1 MDEIDDRQLTVG
13 DLAHAI
19 ERGSVRSAVRGAH
32 YEITLREV
40 NRMRLGLADTDLWL
54 LFQPGGGVEIGPG
67 GEDISQAI

>member
-32 YEITLREV
+32 YEITLREI

-54 LFQPGGGVEIGPG
+54 LFQSGGGGEIRPG